1 MKPEGIAISPVALP
15 HPGRLLIIEPLDY
28 PNPYDFHRPHRH
40 DYFEI
45 ILVNGGTGSQQ
56 IDFTQ
61 YDIKAGELF
70 TVYPGQVHL
79 MDRQSATGLL
89 IQFRKDIFEFLHPVK
104 HYLLYF
110 RNPVFRPDA
119 ETFLHLYSL
128 TERIMELLGK
138 EDLSP
143 LSIHKAYSYLQ
154 IILITLSELRPETA
168 MQGNHTVTQF
178 LSLLPQNI
186 RGRKKVSEYCDLL
199 GCSSDKLNQC
209 CKTSLGKT
217 ALELIHE
224 ELLLEIRRLLALGSL
239 SLKEIA
245 FELNFDS
252 QANFSGFIKTRT
264 GLTPSELQASI
275 FKSISNSGFFITR
288 FRYQD
293 YNFTL

>member
-1 MKPEGIAISPVALP
+1 MKPEGIHINNIPLP
-15 HPGRLLIIEPLDY
+15 HPGRLLVIEPLDY
-28 PNPYDFHRPHRH
+28 PNPYDYHRPHRH

-45 ILVNGGTGSQQ
+45 ILVNGGTGTQQ

-61 YDIKAGELF
+61 YDISPGRLY

-79 MDRQSATGLL
+79 MERQSATGLL
-89 IQFRKDIFEFLHPVK
+89 IQFRKDIFEYIHPMK
-104 HYLLYF
+104 HYMLYF
-110 RNPVFRPDA
+110 RDPAFVPDA
-119 ETFLHLYSL
+119 ETFAHLYSITKRMMAL
-128 TERIMELLGK
+128 LQQEEL
-138 EDLSP
+138 SA

-154 IILITLSELRPETA
+154 IILITLTELREEHNGPHTSNTA
-168 MQGNHTVTQF
+168 SQF

-186 RGRKKVSEYCDLL
+186 RSRKKVSEYCDIL
-199 GCSSDKLNQC
+199 GCSADKLNLA

-224 ELLLEIRRLLALGSL
+224 EVLLEIRRLIALGSL

-264 GLTPSELQASI
+264 GFTPSELQASI
-275 FKSISNSGFFITR
+275 
-288 FRYQD
+288 
-293 YNFTL
+293 L